1 MAESTTRRVVAA
13 LVLLLAVGGGCSDG
27 GGDDGEDA
35 GAASTTGDPVS
46 FEQRDAATQLNVA
59 ATAMNSVAA
68 DVGLRAS
75 TGGAAEYCRS
85 SAPNELAPHVT
96 TLEGAA
102 DADARR
108 YAAAA
113 IDDLRAAIALCAEG
127 GDAGAVGQA
136 MGRYNAS
143 FDRLRTRIE
152 ELLGVDSTA

>member
-1 MAESTTRRVVAA
+1 MSESTTRRVVAA
-13 LVLLLAVGGGCSDG
+13 LFLLLVVGGGCSDDG
-27 GGDDGEDA
+27 SGDDGDA
-35 GAASTTGDPVS
+35 GAVSTTGDAAS
-46 FEQRDAATQLNVA
+46 FVQRDAATQLNVA

-75 TGGAAEYCRS
+75 TGRAAEYCRS
-85 SAPNELAPHVT
+85 TAPGELAPHVT

-113 IDDLRAAIALCAEG
+113 IDDLRAAIALCADG
-127 GDAGAVGQA
+127 GDAGAVGRA
-136 MGRYNAS
+136 MGRYNSS

-152 ELLGVDSTA
+152 ALLGGSTP

>member
-1 MAESTTRRVVAA
+1 MAA
-13 LVLLLAVGGGCSDG
+13 LVLVLAVGGGCSDDG
-27 GGDDGEDA
+27 SDDAGDA
-35 GAASTTGDPVS
+35 GAASTTGDAVS
-46 FEQRDAATQLNVA
+46 FEQRDAATRLNVA
-59 ATAMNSVAA
+59 ATAMNAVAA

-75 TGGAAEYCRS
+75 TGRAAEYCRS
-85 SAPNELAPHVT
+85 TAPGELAPHVT

-113 IDDLRAAIALCAEG
+113 IEDLRAAIALCADG

-152 ELLGVDSTA
+152 ALLGVASTP